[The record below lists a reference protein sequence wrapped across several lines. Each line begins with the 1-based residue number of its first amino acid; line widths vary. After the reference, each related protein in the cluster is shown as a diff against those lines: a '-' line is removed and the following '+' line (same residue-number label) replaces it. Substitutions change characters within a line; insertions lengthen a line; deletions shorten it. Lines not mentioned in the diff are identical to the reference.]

1 MLTRVSSIG
10 FVVFCVKLVGVYV
23 VVITSIVP
31 IVAMSHTLLLP
42 RPYTPSAAARVGKV
56 PAHGLPGRSRARTLG

>member
-1 MLTRVSSIG
+1 MLTRVSNVG
-10 FVVFCVKLVGVYV
+10 FVGFCVKLVGVYV

-42 RPYTPSAAARVGKV
+42 RPYAPLAAARMGKV
-56 PAHGLPGRSRARTLG
+56 PRPWSAWS

>member
-10 FVVFCVKLVGVYV
+10 FVGFCVKLVGVYV

-31 IVAMSHTLLLP
+31 IVAMSHTSLLP
-42 RPYTPSAAARVGKV
+42 GPHGILGGSPDGKGSRPW
-56 PAHGLPGRSRARTLG
+56 LPWS

>member
-1 MLTRVSSIG
+1 MLTRVSNVG
-10 FVVFCVKLVGVYV
+10 FVGFCVKLVGVYV

-42 RPYTPSAAARVGKV
+42 GPHESSAAARMEKV
-56 PAHGLPGRSRARTLG
+56 PAHGFPGHSRSRTPG